1 MASIPKSKP
10 ERKAK
15 PAPPKETFSLISH
28 EKLLA
33 IYAAMLKCRMVQQ
46 RAAMLFQQGK
56 LASDLHASLGRE
68 ATAPAIAIDLQPG
81 DSLIL
86 SAGDWLPALVK
97 GMTLESL
104 FHALSPASAQL
115 DGDAAPSASEIEH
128 KNILPAGDK
137 AEAPVSLRD
146 RALAAQAAKQGSIV
160 AVILPSNEQS
170 LKPWHD
176 VMAAAASQ
184 RLPIVFVHYADAVE
198 QPGAAKPSRKSKNPS
213 ALIHG
218 VPAIAV
224 DALDAVAVYRVAYE
238 AIVRARQGRGATL
251 LECATHTAIS
261 IPGSAKEGEPSSN
274 LLRLTDSISTMET
287 YLKSKGIEP
296 APHNQQ
302 IVAAF
307 NHELDLATR
316 FLDR

>member
-15 PAPPKETFSLISH
+15 ATAPKKTFSLVSN

-33 IYAAMLKCRMVQQ
+33 IYAAMVKCRMVQQ

-56 LASDLHASLGRE
+56 LASDLHASSGRE
-68 ATAPAIAIDLQPG
+68 ATSAAIAIDLLPG
-81 DSLIL
+81 DTLSL
-86 SAGDWLPALVK
+86 SGGDWLPAFVK

-104 FHALSPASAQL
+104 FRALAPSRAEL
-115 DGDAAPSASEIEH
+115 DSTAAPSASMEL
-128 KNILPAGDK
+128 KNILPASDK
-137 AEAPVSLRD
+137 GQRPAPIRE
-146 RALAAQAAKQGSIV
+146 RALAAQAEKQSSIV
-160 AVILPSNEQS
+160 AVILPSDEKS

-176 VMAAAASQ
+176 VLAAAASQ
-184 RLPIVFVHYADAVE
+184 KLPIVFAHYADAAE
-198 QPGAAKPSRKSKNPS
+198 QSGAAQPGRKSKNPD
-213 ALIHG
+213 AFFHG
-218 VPAIAV
+218 VPAITV

-251 LECATHTAIS
+251 LECTAHPEVS
-261 IPGSAKEGEPSSN
+261 IPGSAKEGETSSD
-274 LLRLTDSISTMET
+274 LQPLRDPVSAMEA

-296 APHNQQ
+296 ALHNQQ

-307 NHELDLATR
+307 NVELDLATR
-316 FLDR
+316 FLGS